1 MLCGRQSAVMGAYRR
16 VSGFTLI
23 ELLVV
28 FAVMALV
35 VGLVPV
41 AMDRMREGAQYRDVV
56 RTMMGQLRS
65 ARDQAVAS
73 GQDVQF
79 TVDIAQR
86 RYGLGVD
93 PVYVLPDT
101 LQMKAVTAE
110 LEGDEPST
118 GKLSIRFLPSG
129 GSSGGSVQILRG
141 SGEGVRLRVDWL
153 SGRVTQ
159 EAPTP

>member
-1 MLCGRQSAVMGAYRR
+1 M
-16 VSGFTLI
+16 SGFTLI

-28 FAVMALV
+28 FAIIALV

-56 RTMMGQLRS
+56 RTVVGQLRL
-65 ARDQAVAS
+65 AREQAVAS
-73 GQDVQF
+73 GRDVQF
-79 TVDIAQR
+79 TVDVAQR
-86 RYGLGVD
+86 RYGLGPD
-93 PVYVLPDT
+93 PSLLLPDA
-101 LQMKAVTAE
+101 LQMKAVAAA
-110 LEGDEPST
+110 LEGDEQST

-141 SGEGVRLRVDWL
+141 AGDGVRLRVDWL

-159 EAPTP
+159 EALIP